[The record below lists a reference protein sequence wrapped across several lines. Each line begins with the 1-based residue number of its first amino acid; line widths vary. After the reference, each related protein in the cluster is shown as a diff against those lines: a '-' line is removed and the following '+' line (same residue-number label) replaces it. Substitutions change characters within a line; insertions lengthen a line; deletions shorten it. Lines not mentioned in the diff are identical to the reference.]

1 MTSSISEIKSPADGT
16 VLGEVEYLSEK
27 DIPIYVSKARKA
39 FKSWC
44 FSAPQTFQYQIRPK
58 EEW

>member
-44 FSAPQTFQYQIRPK
+44 FSAPHERAQILRNAANK
-58 EEW
+58 